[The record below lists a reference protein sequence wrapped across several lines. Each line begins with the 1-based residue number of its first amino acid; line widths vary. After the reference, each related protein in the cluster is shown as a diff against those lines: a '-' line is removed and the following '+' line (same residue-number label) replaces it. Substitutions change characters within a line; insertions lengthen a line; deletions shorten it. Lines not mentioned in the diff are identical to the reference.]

1 MLRDSHLP
9 TVLPND
15 VMCLVPT
22 LAAFGRLCIASL
34 LACLLMSP
42 AFAAGPSGGTVSAGS
57 ATITQSAAQTTIK
70 QTSNKAVV
78 NWSNFS
84 IGSGSSVRF
93 VQPSASS
100 IALNR
105 VTGTQASVIQGALQ
119 ANGQVWVLNPNGV
132 LIAPG
137 GQVAAGS
144 FLATTR
150 SLTDQQFMAGNYAF
164 TDGGVPGASVV
175 NQGSIIA
182 AEGGYAVLAGEAVR
196 NEGYIEANLGQ
207 VVLGGAKA
215 FTLDLSGD
223 NTLAF
228 VVTAPVDVTPTD
240 GKAVVD
246 NSGSIQAAG
255 GRVLMTARA
264 ASQVVGQVINTGGV
278 VAATS
283 AQMVNGKIV
292 LDGGAGSVSVAGEL
306 NASGKGA
313 GQTGGAIDVNAQKI
327 QVKATAKL
335 DVTGDAGGGKI
346 AIGGGGPSTRTQSF
360 TPAVS
365 TTIAS
370 GALLDASA
378 LTRGDG
384 GEILV
389 FTSLTNPLAFTQVAG
404 SLIARG
410 GAQGGNGGFL
420 ETSGYRLDVNGIV
433 VSTNAPKGRLGLW
446 LLDPDS
452 IEIGAFKTTG
462 RVRLRI

>member
-1 MLRDSHLP
+1 MLKLVISFAWLCMQVTFSALMRLR
-9 TVLPND
+9 VLALFS
-15 VMCLVPT
+15 CLC
-22 LAAFGRLCIASL
+22 AAQGY
-34 LACLLMSP
+34 
-42 AFAAGPSGGTVSAGS
+42 AAGPSGGVVSAGS

-70 QTSNKAVV
+70 QSSDKAVV

-84 IGSGSSVRF
+84 IGSGSTVRF

-105 VTGTQASVIQGALQ
+105 VSGAHASVIQGALQ

-137 GQVAAGS
+137 GQVATGS

-150 SLTDQQFMAGNYAF
+150 SLTDQQFMAGQYAF
-164 TDGGVPGASVV
+164 TDGGVAGASVV
-175 NQGSIIA
+175 NQGSIIV

-240 GKAVVD
+240 SKAIVD

-292 LDGGAGSVSVAGEL
+292 LDGGAGSVSVAGNL
-306 NASGKGA
+306 DVSGKTS
-313 GQTGGAIDVNAQKI
+313 GQTGGAKPVC
-327 QVKATAKL
+327 
-335 DVTGDAGGGKI
+335 
-346 AIGGGGPSTRTQSF
+346 
-360 TPAVS
+360 PA
-365 TTIAS
+365 
-370 GALLDASA
+370 LWQ
-378 LTRGDG
+378 R
-384 GEILV
+384 LV
-389 FTSLTNPLAFTQVAG
+389 
-404 SLIARG
+404 
-410 GAQGGNGGFL
+410 
-420 ETSGYRLDVNGIV
+420 
-433 VSTNAPKGRLGLW
+433 
-446 LLDPDS
+446 
-452 IEIGAFKTTG
+452 
-462 RVRLRI
+462 

>member
-1 MLRDSHLP
+1 MLKRVIVAFLLCMQA
-9 TVLPND
+9 TLNVL
-15 VMCLVPT
+15 MRLRT
-22 LAAFGRLCIASL
+22 LALFG
-34 LACLLMSP
+34 CLGAVPLH
-42 AFAAGPSGGTVSAGS
+42 AAGPSGGTVSAGS

-70 QTSNKAVV
+70 QTSDKAVV

-84 IGSGSSVRF
+84 IGSGSTVRF

-175 NQGSIIA
+175 NQGSIILA
-182 AEGGYAVLAGEAVR
+182 DGGYAVLAGEAVR

-255 GRVLMTARA
+255 GRVLMTAEKFQLPCTWLIR
-264 ASQVVGQVINTGGV
+264 
-278 VAATS
+278 
-283 AQMVNGKIV
+283 
-292 LDGGAGSVSVAGEL
+292 L
-306 NASGKGA
+306 
-313 GQTGGAIDVNAQKI
+313 
-327 QVKATAKL
+327 
-335 DVTGDAGGGKI
+335 
-346 AIGGGGPSTRTQSF
+346 PSLRRF
-360 TPAVS
+360 M
-365 TTIAS
+365 I
-370 GALLDASA
+370 ALL
-378 LTRGDG
+378 
-384 GEILV
+384 
-389 FTSLTNPLAFTQVAG
+389 
-404 SLIARG
+404 
-410 GAQGGNGGFL
+410 
-420 ETSGYRLDVNGIV
+420 
-433 VSTNAPKGRLGLW
+433 W
-446 LLDPDS
+446 LNYVLS
-452 IEIGAFKTTG
+452 W
-462 RVRLRI
+462 